1 MDNMSMSQSNSNR
14 LGSIPTLG
22 FNPELGIDKP
32 ASNGIK
38 LEKMTASQEL
48 DFAKQYGVELTPQEK
63 QTVSNYANMID
74 ITNSEHVTFFGS
86 DSQKKIAAF
95 SDQTLQTVRTQDL
108 GEVSGQLSG
117 LVAQLTT
124 MTGPEPKGFFG
135 KLFKKAETDIATI
148 KANYDSAA
156 KNVEKI
162 TRNLENH
169 QVTLMQDI
177 TRFDQMYKLNLEYFK
192 ELTLYIIAGKE
203 ALEKAR
209 NTTAVELKNRADAS
223 GKPEDAQAYNDY
235 MNLCN
240 RFEKKIYDL
249 ELTRNQSLQMGPQI
263 RLIQN
268 NDQELVEKI
277 QTVIVN
283 TIPLWKNQM
292 VIALGLANGQRAMQA
307 QRAVTD
313 ATNEMMRK
321 NAEMLHSG
329 SVEVAREMERGIIDI
344 ETLKQTNQSL
354 IATLEDVRKVQDE
367 GRQKR
372 LQAEQDLQNIENDLK
387 NKMLQMSNH

>member
-1 MDNMSMSQSNSNR
+1 
-14 LGSIPTLG
+14 
-22 FNPELGIDKP
+22 
-32 ASNGIK
+32 
-38 LEKMTASQEL
+38 
-48 DFAKQYGVELTPQEK
+48 
-63 QTVSNYANMID
+63 
-74 ITNSEHVTFFGS
+74 
-86 DSQKKIAAF
+86 
-95 SDQTLQTVRTQDL
+95 
-108 GEVSGQLSG
+108 
-117 LVAQLTT
+117 
-124 MTGPEPKGFFG
+124 
-135 KLFKKAETDIATI
+135 
-148 KANYDSAA
+148 
-156 KNVEKI
+156 
-162 TRNLENH
+162 
-169 QVTLMQDI
+169 
-177 TRFDQMYKLNLEYFK
+177 MYKLNLEYFK

-209 NTTAVELKNRADAS
+209 NTTAVELKNKADAS
-223 GKPEDAQAYNDY
+223 GQPEDAQAYNDY

-321 NAEMLHSG
+321 NAELLHSG
-329 SVEVAREMERGIIDI
+329 SVDVAREMERGIIDI

-387 NKMLQMSNH
+387 NKMLQLGSNR

>member
-1 MDNMSMSQSNSNR
+1 
-14 LGSIPTLG
+14 
-22 FNPELGIDKP
+22 
-32 ASNGIK
+32 
-38 LEKMTASQEL
+38 
-48 DFAKQYGVELTPQEK
+48 
-63 QTVSNYANMID
+63 
-74 ITNSEHVTFFGS
+74 
-86 DSQKKIAAF
+86 
-95 SDQTLQTVRTQDL
+95 
-108 GEVSGQLSG
+108 
-117 LVAQLTT
+117 
-124 MTGPEPKGFFG
+124 
-135 KLFKKAETDIATI
+135 
-148 KANYDSAA
+148 
-156 KNVEKI
+156 
-162 TRNLENH
+162 
-169 QVTLMQDI
+169 
-177 TRFDQMYKLNLEYFK
+177 
-192 ELTLYIIAGKE
+192 
-203 ALEKAR
+203 
-209 NTTAVELKNRADAS
+209 
-223 GKPEDAQAYNDY
+223 